1 MASEKG
7 DEQAKSKRTRGRLS
21 LAALSC
27 LTLAGCLIAMTGP
40 GCSSKGSSKQASAA
54 PKPQAPADPWVLA
67 TLDPSD
73 ATPAYLSNGLVGLR
87 IGRNGFGWYS
97 EGGDTGFLLAD
108 EYESEGEEKIL
119 PVDNPL
125 NFGITVEGKNVEP
138 APGQPYRQQLDMRV
152 GLLTT
157 AYRTEAGVEVSVE
170 TALHPT
176 LRMAATRVTLKNLKG
191 LVGSILLS
199 LTSKGVPE
207 AARDPLNAL
216 WRLGPSGTQC
226 WVAQSLSGSSQVEP
240 MFVRAG
246 TRVNFGEAEKEVVYE
261 LTASVAASQRYPGL
275 MSARGYGIRL
285 ADGWDAPTPPLGF
298 EEVRAAAAAHW
309 QEAWTTDIVIDGP
322 VEDQQAVRSFLF
334 YLRSSLSPNAP
345 LAPGP
350 FGLSNAAYNGHAF
363 WDADVWVFPALA
375 WVDPEAAAQVA
386 AQRAGM
392 ALQARANFLSKR
404 SWGAA
409 FRSMAEKP
417 VPRSLSPLQYPWES
431 SATGLEVS
439 PTETKQQHH
448 ITGTVAFGLALAG
461 ALGIAEPQEVDQ
473 IIAGARDFYLWR
485 AEEQGSEWEIESV
498 VSPDEFHTGDN
509 DLYTNL
515 VAQWCVNGGSWK
527 APPGSPKFK
536 LPRDDKGF
544 LTYDG
549 DPLRSYKQAAA
560 VLAIFPLQN
569 PSAEAEARTM
579 LARFEGKITPNGP
592 AMSDSVHATIWARL
606 GEGDRAYDAWQ
617 KSWRRFTGNPLLLFS
632 EKPRTPKTY
641 FLTGAGGCLQ
651 TVVHGFLGIRI
662 DSQRDPK
669 ASWSAPI
676 KMNKWIS
683 ARPHLPSAWRSV
695 EFKGLRLLGRRYDL
709 VATHEGISVQEV
721 K

>member
-7 DEQAKSKRTRGRLS
+7 DEQAKSKRTRRRLS

-73 ATPAYLSNGLVGLR
+73 PTPAYLSNGLVGLR
-87 IGRNGFGWYS
+87 IGRNGFGWYG

-125 NFGITVEGKNVEP
+125 NFGITVEGKNVGP

-157 AYRTEAGVEVSVE
+157 AYRTKAGVEVSVE

-191 LVGSILLS
+191 LAGSILLS
-199 LTSKGVPE
+199 LTSKGVSE

-226 WVAQSLSGSSQVEP
+226 WVGQSLSGSSQVEP

-246 TRVNFGEAEKEVVYE
+246 TRVNFSEAEKEVVYE

-285 ADGWDAPTPPLGF
+285 ADGWGAPTPPLGF

-322 VEDQQAVRSFLF
+322 VDDQQAVRSFLF

-386 AQRAGM
+386 AQRASM

-409 FRSMAEKP
+409 FRSRAEKP

-431 SATGLEVS
+431 SASGLEVS

-485 AEEQGSEWEIESV
+485 AEEQGSECEIRSV

-515 VAQWCVNGGSWK
+515 VAQWCVNGGSWE

-560 VLAIFPLQN
+560 VLAIFPLQY
-569 PSAEAEARTM
+569 PGAEAEARTM
-579 LARFEGKITPNGP
+579 LERFEDKITPNGP
-592 AMSDSVHATIWARL
+592 AMSESVHATIWARL
-606 GEGDRAYDAWQ
+606 GEGDRAYEAWQ

>member
-1 MASEKG
+1 
-7 DEQAKSKRTRGRLS
+7 
-21 LAALSC
+21 
-27 LTLAGCLIAMTGP
+27 MTGP

-298 EEVRAAAAAHW
+298 EEVRAAAEAHW
-309 QEAWTTDIVIDGP
+309 REAWTTDIVIDGP

-676 KMNKWIS
+676 KMNRWIS
-683 ARPHLPSAWRSV
+683 ARPLLPSAWRSV